1 MSDQN
6 GPNQRREWTEEF
18 KVAGNRAIERIKE
31 LIREGNVRKII
42 LKKSSGE
49 VIKEITLTQG
59 VAVGGILALVAP
71 VLAALGAL
79 VAILAEVRVEVVRTD
94 EPGTPDKTGG
104 EPT

>member
-18 KVAGNRAIERIKE
+18 KVAGNRAIERVKE
-31 LIREGNVRKII
+31 LIREGNIRKII

-49 VIKEITLTQG
+49 VIREIPLTQG
-59 VAVGGILALVAP
+59 VAVGGILTLVAP

-79 VAILAEVRVEVVRTD
+79 VAILAEVRIEVVRTD
-94 EPGTPDKTGG
+94 QPETPSEGG
-104 EPT
+104 NDDS